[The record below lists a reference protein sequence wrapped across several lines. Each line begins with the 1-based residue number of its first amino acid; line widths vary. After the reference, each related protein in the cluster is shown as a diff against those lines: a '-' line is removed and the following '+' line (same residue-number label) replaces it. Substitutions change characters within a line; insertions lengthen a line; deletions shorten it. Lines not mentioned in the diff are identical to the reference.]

1 MFRGRMQH
9 TRARP
14 DNRGMPHLIT
24 PGEIVSAR
32 DSGRR
37 VRLLDVRWRL
47 DAPEGRPEYIDGHL
61 PDAVYVDLERE
72 LARPG
77 YPEEGRY
84 PLPTLHDLE
93 RALRRWGVDDGDLVV
108 AYDDNHSVAAARVWW
123 LLRRRGVDIRV
134 LDGGIRAWVRAGNV
148 LERGDHA
155 PAPGNATLRDADLGI
170 ATIDDAARAH
180 VDGYLVDVR
189 APEHYRCSRNARP
202 GRRPHPGALNIP
214 VVTHIA
220 RDESADLAGRDP
232 GEPRRPRRRPAS
244 AHHPLLRCR
253 DQFGAHRPGPH
264 ADRCG
269 GDHLHRLMEPVGALE
284 PFGGRRPDP
293 VGPARARLVPRGSGS
308 ARLRPA
314 PPPRAQRPLPRGG
327 RARATAHPVR
337 TIRAASRKP

>member
-1 MFRGRMQH
+1 
-9 TRARP
+9 
-14 DNRGMPHLIT
+14 
-24 PGEIVSAR
+24 
-32 DSGRR
+32 

-84 PLPTLHDLE
+84 PLPTLTDLE

-189 APEHYRCSRNARP
+189 APEHYRGLTGTLDPVA
-202 GRRPHPGALNIP
+202 GHIPGALNIP

-220 RDESADLAGRDP
+220 RDGALTSPDEIRASLAARGVDP
-232 GEPRRPRRRPAS
+232 HLPITLYCGAGISS
-244 AHHPLLRCR
+244 AHTALALTQIGVEATIFTGSWSQWARSNRSVAVGLTPSDLL
-253 DQFGAHRPGPH
+253 AH
-264 ADRCG
+264 
-269 GDHLHRLMEPVGALE
+269 V
-284 PFGGRRPDP
+284 
-293 VGPARARLVPRGSGS
+293 
-308 ARLRPA
+308 
-314 PPPRAQRPLPRGG
+314 
-327 RARATAHPVR
+327 
-337 TIRAASRKP
+337 